1 MRESDSK
8 IVSRRPVALA
18 PAFAIIIPLFTAILI
33 PASPCMAAGMLTG
46 SATVIDGDT
55 LDVAG
60 ERVRLEGIDAPETSQ
75 TCGRAW
81 LGTWDCGRAAKR
93 ALAKEVAGQT
103 VECAIQ
109 GHDKYGRLLGL
120 CSVQGHDINGEMVR
134 SGLAWAFVK
143 YSNSYVDA
151 EAEARTAKA
160 GIWQGE
166 AEPAWVFREKRWAS
180 AEQVAP
186 EGCAIKGNV
195 TDKGQIYHLPWSPWY
210 AKVKIDLAKGER
222 WFCSEAEA
230 AAAGWRPAI
239 VN

>member
-1 MRESDSK
+1 MRESVSR
-8 IVSRRPVALA
+8 IISRRPVALA
-18 PAFAIIIPLFTAILI
+18 PALAPIALFLLANLMSAL
-33 PASPCMAAGMLTG
+33 PSVAAGVLTG
-46 SATVIDGDT
+46 SAMVVDGDT

-81 LGTWDCGRAAKR
+81 FGTWDCGRAAKR

-103 VECAIQ
+103 VECAIK
-109 GHDKYGRLLGL
+109 GHDKYGRLLGH
-120 CSVQGHDINGEMVR
+120 CSVQGRDINGEMVR

-166 AEPAWVFREKRWAS
+166 AEPAWVFREKRWSS

-186 EGCAIKGNV
+186 EHTFGSKFA
-195 TDKGQIYHLPWSPWY
+195 
-210 AKVKIDLAKGER
+210 VKAAVPPSTGLTER
-222 WFCSEAEA
+222 T
-230 AAAGWRPAI
+230 
-239 VN
+239 